1 MKKIILSLATV
12 FAFGVVSAQDLVSSK
27 GENYL
32 PQEGDWSIGF
42 NAGNA
47 LKFIGNAF
55 NGNTNNA
62 FADSAFGKNQTFA
75 VPGLSNG
82 ISFTGK
88 VFTSDTEATRY
99 TANVVFNYSKK
110 KDADATTAFGL
121 LAGYGK
127 EWRKGTTRLQGY
139 YGADVFAGLGSAA
152 KDNFS
157 FAVGAQGFVG
167 AEYFIFPKV
176 AIGAQYSYPVTIGYT
191 SSKVGGVDTNTFTF
205 GIGKADEI
213 ATGGVDALG
222 FGIASLTFNVHF

>member
-55 NGNTNNA
+55 NGNTDNA
-62 FADSAFGKNQTFA
+62 FADSAFGKNQTAFA
-75 VPGLSNG
+75 LPGFKNG
-82 ISFTGK
+82 LSFTGK

-99 TANVVFNYSKK
+99 TANVVFNYSKEK
-110 KDADATTAFGL
+110 GADAKTAFGL

-139 YGADVFAGLGSAA
+139 YGADAFVGFGSAV
-152 KDNFS
+152 KDSFS

-176 AIGAQYSYPVTIGYT
+176 AIGAQYSYPVGIEYT
-191 SSKVGGVDTNTFTF
+191 SPNKDSNTFTF
-205 GIGKADEI
+205 GLGGKE
-213 ATGGVDALG
+213 G

>member
-55 NGNTNNA
+55 NGNTNNE
-62 FADSAFGKNQTFA
+62 FADSAFGKNQTAFA
-75 VPGLSNG
+75 LPGFKNG
-82 ISFTGK
+82 LSFTGK

-99 TANVVFNYSKK
+99 TANFVFNYSKT
-110 KDADATTAFGL
+110 KDQDAETKYGL
-121 LAGYGK
+121 AVGYGK

-139 YGADVFAGLGSAA
+139 YGADVLAGFGSAV
-152 KDNFS
+152 KDSFN

-176 AIGAQYSYPVTIGYT
+176 ALGAQYSYPVGIVYT
-191 SSKVGGVDTNTFTF
+191 SSKVGGVDTNTFAF
-205 GIGKADEI
+205 GF
-213 ATGGVDALG
+213 GGENG